1 VALGLVLGLKDKP
14 PLRPLVQVQL
24 AASPPATPITFSPT
38 RTSAMAAVLDP
49 PPPDALPTVRTY
61 SPAPA
66 LPPPGSLGTG
76 TTSTTDFTAALYAF
90 LDRLSEAM
98 VTRLY
103 DAPAS
108 CLSLFR

>member
-1 VALGLVLGLKDKP
+1 
-14 PLRPLVQVQL
+14 
-24 AASPPATPITFSPT
+24 
-38 RTSAMAAVLDP
+38 MAAVLDH
-49 PPPDALPTVRTY
+49 PPPDGLPTVRTY

-76 TTSTTDFTAALYAF
+76 ASSNSDFSAALYAF

-108 CLSLFR
+108 CLSLFRSVVSLVLG